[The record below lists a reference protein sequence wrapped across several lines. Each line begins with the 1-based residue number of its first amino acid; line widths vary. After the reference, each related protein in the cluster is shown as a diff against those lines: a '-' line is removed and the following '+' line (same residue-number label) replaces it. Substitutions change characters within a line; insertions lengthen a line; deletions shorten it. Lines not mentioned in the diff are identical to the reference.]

1 MLKERAGTRGGM
13 FQPQPTPYSPFS
25 SYGLTAPIPDFPGF
39 QPAGVVDNGGPT
51 QFRDPIFSPV
61 ASNNVNAA
69 APLNF
74 NHINSHGAPP
84 IKMDSNDMEA
94 QEAMARDF
102 QPALEGPLVGEKKS
116 SLAITE
122 EYAKA
127 DPIYVAKTSALPQK
141 YSHYRP
147 ILGDGNCGWRA
158 AGYSYFETLIRLR
171 NKAQLEEE
179 IARMKSLDNLLKT
192 AGGFAEWVFEDMA
205 EEVTALL
212 RELADL
218 IPQSIPQ
225 AERTLRERFNDKAV
239 SDSIVYYFRLL
250 ASSWLK
256 ANPAMYEGFIPN
268 GVGVEK
274 YSQEWIEPPN
284 LEIDHLGMT
293 LLIDALL
300 KPMGWAV
307 EIVYLDR
314 SEGSQANSH
323 IFQQEDGNGV
333 PTNPAGSMIHLL
345 YRPSHYDILY
355 KDHGLPVAIPQ
366 NTNIQVQRVNSLS
379 HRYNIQNTPAL
390 QGDMS
395 GMDIFACIPGFSL
408 QPQPPPS
415 HHGFPSQYQQPLE
428 QTYTPSSMSASMSPT
443 SPGASSVT
451 APSNALPATF
461 PAQPPP
467 PSSLTP
473 PTLTTP
479 HPTFPPPTT
488 QLPILT
494 HLPAPH
500 RPSLSSHTSLSG
512 HPLSSEL
519 SSPSSASS
527 FRPSKYEWEAAAEWE
542 GPVVFQTSTFKN
554 SHYNVAHYNNP
565 NFQPEEWTPE
575 SEEPPSGR
583 KRSS

>member
-1 MLKERAGTRGGM
+1 M

-25 SYGLTAPIPDFPGF
+25 SYGLTAPIPEFPGF

-61 ASNNVNAA
+61 ASNNLNAA
-69 APLNF
+69 APLSF
-74 NHINSHGAPP
+74 NHNNSHGARRY
-84 IKMDSNDMEA
+84 KMDNNDMDA
-94 QEAMARDF
+94 QEALARDF

-127 DPIYVAKTSALPQK
+127 DPIYVAKTSALPQR

-158 AGYSYFETLIRLR
+158 AVFSYFETLIRLR

-179 IARMKSLDNLLKT
+179 IARIKSLNNLLKT

-205 EEVTALL
+205 EEVTNLL
-212 RELADL
+212 RDLANL
-218 IPQSIPQ
+218 IPQSIPR
-225 AERTLRERFNDKAV
+225 AEAALRERFNDKAV
-239 SDSIVYYFRLL
+239 SDSIVYYLRLL

-256 ANPAMYEGFIPN
+256 ANPASYEGFIPN
-268 GVGVEK
+268 GAGVEK

-284 LEIDHLGMT
+284 MEIDHLGMT

-314 SEGSQANSH
+314 SEGSQANCH
-323 IFQQEDGNGV
+323 IFQQEDANGV
-333 PTNPAGSMIHLL
+333 PTNPAGPMIHLL

-355 KDHGLPVAIPQ
+355 KDHGPPVAIPQ
-366 NTNIQVQRVNSLS
+366 STNIQVQRVNSLS
-379 HRYNIQNTPAL
+379 HRYSIQNTPAV
-390 QGDMS
+390 QGDMP
-395 GMDIFACIPGFSL
+395 GMDMSLFTCIPGFSL
-408 QPQPPPS
+408 PPQPPS

-428 QTYTPSSMSASMSPT
+428 QAYTPSTMSASMSPT

-479 HPTFPPPTT
+479 HPAFPPPTT

-527 FRPSKYEWEAAAEWE
+527 FRPSKYEWEAAAEWGE

-575 SEEPPSGR
+575 SEDPPTGR